1 VRPLGEER
9 EGEEPPTLR
18 VTGSYTYLRSTECD
32 PERLAGAVCAA
43 RRAVPLTPR
52 HAVGVV
58 ASVEEE
64 GKSRV
69 GLEVYWTGRQALEEN
84 PYRTTSRAY
93 VVVGLLAERAVTTR
107 AGTARIFV
115 NL

>member
-1 VRPLGEER
+1 MRPLGEER

-52 HAVGVV
+52 HAVGV
-58 ASVEEE
+58 
-64 GKSRV
+64 GRV